1 MRVPDR
7 KSDIQRIVDIL
18 EGDHES
24 PEALAGELFDQV
36 AELLAERKTFGIKV
50 LFDGSISAFGPWYH
64 AQEAATEAAKLEK
77 AGFTAS
83 AHPLYPART
92 AGAPEARMEGSTNED
107 KPG

>member
-36 AELLAERKTFGIKV
+36 AELLAQRKTFGIKV

-64 AQEAATEAAKLEK
+64 AREAATEAAKLEA

-83 AHPLYPART
+83 VHPMYPART
-92 AGAPEARMEGSTNED
+92 AGKPDILEYTPE
-107 KPG
+107 P